1 MRRIETGLPGLALLE
16 PKLFQDERGFFLE
29 TYSRKTFA
37 ALGLDAAFVQDNHAY
52 SAAPFVLRGLH
63 FQAPP
68 MAQAKLVWVVRGRVL
83 DVAVDLRAG
92 SPTFGRH
99 FSVELSAANFLRLF
113 IPRGFA
119 HGYLTLEPDTEFLY
133 KVDAPY
139 DAASDA
145 GILWND
151 PDLGIPWPECEP
163 VLSAKDRVLPRLK
176 DLATPFVFEVPAAG
190 AGLHPHQ

>member
-1 MRRIETGLPGLALLE
+1 MRLIETGLPGLVLLE
-16 PKLFQDERGFFLE
+16 PKLFRDERGFFLE
-29 TYSRKTFA
+29 TYSRAAFA
-37 ALGLDAAFVQDNHAY
+37 ALGIQAVFVQDNHAY

-63 FQAPP
+63 FQRPP
-68 MAQAKLVWVVRGRVL
+68 QAQAKLVWVVRGRVL
-83 DVAVDLRAG
+83 DVAVDLRQG

-99 FSVELSAANFLRLF
+99 FCVELSADNFLRLF

-119 HGYLTLEPDTEFLY
+119 HGYVTLAPDTEFMY

-151 PDLGIPWPECEP
+151 PELGIPWPGCEP
-163 VLSAKDRVLPRLK
+163 VLSTKDRVLPRLK
-176 DLATPFVFEVPAAG
+176 DCAMPFVFEGPAAG
-190 AGLHPHQ
+190 GQQPPQA